1 MAKKTGSSKRK
12 TTKTRA
18 ATKKRAK
25 RTAYRG
31 KASPLSV
38 RHVTKTASPKPGS
51 KAQRGLAVEDPT
63 SKVVIGVDL
72 GDRVSCTCTL
82 DALTGKVL
90 SEGSVPTTKHGLEAV
105 FGQMSPALIV
115 LETGTHSPWV
125 SRFLAGL
132 GHEVLVANSRKLD
145 LITRNDKKNDK
156 LDAMRLAQLARV
168 DRKLLHPVRPRSQE
182 SQIALASLKARDGLV
197 TARTGLIN
205 RVRGIVKSFGE
216 RLPKC
221 DSETF
226 HKRAAA
232 ALPEALR
239 PALDPLLEVIAR
251 LTADIRRYDDAV
263 KKLAKTQF
271 PSTERLTQVQGVG
284 ALTALAY
291 VLVIDDPARFAR
303 SDGVPAYLGLVPRQR
318 DSGDSTPQMRITK
331 SGNAFARRLLVG
343 SAHYILG
350 HWGQDSDLRRW
361 GLKLCERGG
370 KSGKKRAV
378 VAVARKL
385 AVLLH
390 RLWLSGEDY
399 EPLRNSGNVP
409 HEARAAEAPS
419 HAGVK

>member
-1 MAKKTGSSKRK
+1 MAKKTRS
-12 TTKTRA
+12 TKKAPTRVA
-18 ATKKRAK
+18 KKKRAK
-25 RTAYRG
+25 RAAYKG

-38 RHVTKTASPKPGS
+38 QHVTRTASLSPGS

-63 SKVVIGVDL
+63 PSVVIGVDL
-72 GDRVSCTCTL
+72 GDRVSSTCTL

-90 SEGSVPTTKHGLEAV
+90 NEGAVPTTKHGLEAV
-105 FGQMSPALIV
+105 FGQHPRALIV

-145 LITRNDKKNDK
+145 LITRNDKKNDR

-168 DRKLLHPVRPRSQE
+168 DRKLLHPVRPRSLE

-197 TARTGLIN
+197 TARTSLIN
-205 RVRGIVKSFGE
+205 QVRGIVKSLGD

-221 DSETF
+221 DAETF
-226 HKRAAA
+226 HKRAPE
-232 ALPEALR
+232 ALPAALR
-239 PALDPLLEVIAR
+239 PALDPLLEQIAR
-251 LTADIRRYDDAV
+251 ITATIRRYDDEV
-263 KKLAKTQF
+263 KKLAKNQF
-271 PSTERLTQVQGVG
+271 PATARLTQVQGVG

-291 VLVIDDPARFAR
+291 VLVIDDPERFTR
-303 SDGVPAYLGLVPRQR
+303 SDCVASYLGLVPRQR

-399 EPLRNSGNVP
+399 EPLRNSGSSTR
-409 HEARAAEAPS
+409 EARAAEAPS